1 MEDAMVRT
9 DDGYFPDGR
18 SVLRRVHSNRAV
30 GLLYGQRALC
40 IGALHPVAFT
50 GTIENTRG
58 GLKPFAR
65 LAHTGKVFETIFFGT
80 RAEADRA
87 LAWVHDLHSRV
98 RGELPED
105 TGVYPAGTAYTAFD
119 PDLMLWTM
127 AVAAD
132 SGRYFYELLVGR
144 LDDDEREAL
153 WQDYVHFGELFGM
166 PRDVAP
172 KTYPEFRAWWA
183 DRLASDELHLTEV
196 GRYIGYATAFEIPVP
211 TVYWPAMR
219 LHNLIMLGSLPRRVR
234 ELYGLRWTP
243 AHAVAFRAAVEA
255 LRRSRP
261 LVPGAVRVGAN
272 TGSFELVARTEHRRI
287 ARGEPTP
294 QATL

>member
-1 MEDAMVRT
+1 MT
-9 DDGYFPDGR
+9 SGDDGYFPRGR
-18 SVLRRVHSNRAV
+18 SLLRRIHSHRAV

-58 GLKPFAR
+58 QLKPFAR
-65 LAHTGKVFETIFFGT
+65 LAHTGKVFETIFFGS

-105 TGVYPAGTAYTAFD
+105 AGTYPAGTRYTAFD
-119 PDLMLWTM
+119 PELMLWTM
-127 AVAAD
+127 AVIAD
-132 SGRYFYELLVGR
+132 SGPHFYELLVRR
-144 LDDDEREAL
+144 LDDEEREAL
-153 WQDYVHFGELFGM
+153 WQDYVRFGELFGM

-172 KTYPEFRAWWA
+172 RTHREFRAWWEE
-183 DRLASDELHLTEV
+183 RLASDELHLTDIA
-196 GRYIGYATAFEIPVP
+196 RYVGYATAFEIPLP

-219 LHNLIMLGSLPRRVR
+219 LHNLIMLGSLPSRVR
-234 ELYGLRWTP
+234 ELYGLGWTP
-243 AHAVAFRAAVEA
+243 AHGVAFRAAVEA

-261 LVPGAVRVGAN
+261 LVPGAIRRGAN

-287 ARGEPTP
+287 ASGEPTP
-294 QATL
+294 QVVAG